1 MRVLETVIKI
11 PINLFE
17 LPEFIKLEQLASN
30 GRQER
35 TAQALWLRLACI
47 AGRAGCAGYVTGTD
61 QPALTNSEYA
71 HLAHITRANYVPQ
84 LLALLE
90 KAGLLQRH
98 ADDRYQISHWERYAV
113 DDVDPNYCGL
123 VKFYDVD
130 DPQPAPPA
138 PPLTGVTPLALQK
151 YTPAQR
157 AKLVTTTG
165 KILAYLHQQSG
176 KQFSNEPA
184 TQILLA
190 GLFDQKVTIK
200 QIKQVIDWKCKDW
213 YETDFWKFVRPQT
226 LFGPKFKQYL
236 LEAPP
241 PAHVQPAAQLTRTQY
256 LRDLYQLSCGDVA
269 MVLRR
274 AADEVVDV
282 TEEEVEAIG
291 RDLGY

>member
-1 MRVLETVIKI
+1 METVIKI

-190 GLFDQKVTIK
+190 G
-200 QIKQVIDWKCKDW
+200 
-213 YETDFWKFVRPQT
+213 
-226 LFGPKFKQYL
+226 
-236 LEAPP
+236 
-241 PAHVQPAAQLTRTQY
+241 
-256 LRDLYQLSCGDVA
+256 
-269 MVLRR
+269 
-274 AADEVVDV
+274 
-282 TEEEVEAIG
+282 
-291 RDLGY
+291 